1 MRSGISGVLAFFLLL
16 AASWAQVSTSRI
28 EGTIT
33 DKTGAVVADASVKIT
48 NEDTG
53 ITFEIKTSSSGSYTV
68 PSVRPGNY
76 SVSVSHEGFGTFTS
90 QHNVLSVGQPLV
102 VNATLEVGGATQV
115 VQVESSYQRIETANA
130 AISDVVTENQ
140 VKNLPLNGRNPL
152 SLLTL
157 EPGVVQRSFNGAG
170 SGTHVFGSRDRSHN
184 VTVDGIDANESTV
197 PNPQSNIQRLN
208 PDNETVAR
216 M

>member
-1 MRSGISGVLAFFLLL
+1 MSHARDFSLTTIIPQINNSSPKRNSRRAQREDNKPLSRRKFPRIRKMRSRISGLLAFFLLL

-33 DKTGAVVADASVKIT
+33 DKTGAVVPDASVKIA

-53 ITFEIKTSSSGSYTV
+53 ISYEAKTSSSGTYTI
-68 PSVRPGNY
+68 PSLRPGVY
-76 SVSVSHEGFGTFTS
+76 SVTVAHEGFGTFTS

-130 AISDVVTENQ
+130 AISDIVTE
-140 VKNLPLNGRNPL
+140 
-152 SLLTL
+152 
-157 EPGVVQRSFNGAG
+157 
-170 SGTHVFGSRDRSHN
+170 
-184 VTVDGIDANESTV
+184 
-197 PNPQSNIQRLN
+197 
-208 PDNETVAR
+208 
-216 M
+216 